1 MWETY
6 LKGGSKG
13 HTRESRVKGIR
24 TKISGHKKVPRSWQN
39 FLRDPENIY
48 IIRAVFLPLWR
59 NHYLRLFSVM
69 EFITSYQRVVIKGTN
84 HSMAG
89 SDYKKQTRE
98 FCFICRTLSG
108 RVVSHVWF
116 RPWILMWL
124 SSWLGNSAT
133 YAVHA
138 QQKTYRWVSCREEFI
153 HLRSH
158 QCHRRGSW
166 GMKIHGLVH
175 LPKF

>member
-1 MWETY
+1 MHESFWWWQCGDRY
-6 LKGGSKG
+6 MISLFPHL
-13 HTRESRVKGIR
+13 HTHFPPFSPSLISLMVSVDVK
-24 TKISGHKKVPRSWQN
+24 HHA
-39 FLRDPENIY
+39 Y
-48 IIRAVFLPLWR
+48 
-59 NHYLRLFSVM
+59 
-69 EFITSYQRVVIKGTN
+69 
-84 HSMAG
+84 
-89 SDYKKQTRE
+89 

-138 QQKTYRWVSCREEFI
+138 QQQTYRWVSCREDLI
-153 HLRSH
+153 HLLSH
-158 QCHRRGSW
+158 QCHLRGSW

-175 LPKF
+175 LPKFYRLRYGLFFRKGKGSALEACVILK